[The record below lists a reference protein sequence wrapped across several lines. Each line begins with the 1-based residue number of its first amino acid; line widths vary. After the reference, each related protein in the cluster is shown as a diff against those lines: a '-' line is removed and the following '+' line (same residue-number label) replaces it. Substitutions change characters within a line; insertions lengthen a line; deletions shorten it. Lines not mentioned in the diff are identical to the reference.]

1 MAEVFDRP
9 IIETGRLRLRRPN
22 DRDVSA
28 IITAVGDAE
37 VARRLSRIPH
47 PYTPADAR
55 FFLDHVVPGE
65 WVWAITRGGED
76 TMIGAVGLTP
86 GEGMADG
93 ESAELG
99 YWLAR
104 ASWGEGIVTE
114 AARAVVAY
122 GFDTLRLPY
131 IRSGYFAD
139 NPASGAVL
147 RKLGFVETGRG
158 TRPCLMLGR
167 DVASVEMRLA
177 GLA

>member
-1 MAEVFDRP
+1 MAVAEDFDRP
-9 IIETGRLRLRRPN
+9 IIDTARLRLRRPN
-22 DRDVSA
+22 ERDVPA
-28 IITAVGDAE
+28 IIDAVGDAE

-47 PYTPADAR
+47 PYAAADAR

-76 TMIGAVGLTP
+76 TIIGAVGLTP
-86 GEGMADG
+86 EGETT
-93 ESAELG
+93 ELG

-122 GFDTLRLPY
+122 GFDTLGLPY
-131 IRSGYFAD
+131 IMSGYFAD

-147 RKLGFVETGRG
+147 RKLGFVETGQA

-167 DVASVEMRLA
+167 DVASIEMRLA
-177 GLA
+177 RPA